1 MTGTEQ
7 AQSKPKVMVV
17 AAIGVTVLVVAWFAW
32 RSRPPQMG
40 ADDAVFSNV
49 DALFTA
55 VTARDDKRL
64 GECEARLRALKDAGT
79 LPADAAE
86 YLDGVFAAAHA
97 GRWQSAAERLYDFM
111 KVQRREGA
119 GEQTVRKKDKGR
131 PATRSQ

>member
-1 MTGTEQ
+1 MAVAVRT
-7 AQSKPKVMVV
+7 QSQPKVAILTTIVV
-17 AAIGVTVLVVAWFAW
+17 TLLVVAWFAW
-32 RSRPPQMG
+32 RSHPPQMG

-55 VTARDDKRL
+55 VTAHDEKRL
-64 GECEARLRALKDAGT
+64 GECEVRLRALKDAGT
-79 LPADAAE
+79 LPADAAN

-131 PATRSQ
+131 PATRS